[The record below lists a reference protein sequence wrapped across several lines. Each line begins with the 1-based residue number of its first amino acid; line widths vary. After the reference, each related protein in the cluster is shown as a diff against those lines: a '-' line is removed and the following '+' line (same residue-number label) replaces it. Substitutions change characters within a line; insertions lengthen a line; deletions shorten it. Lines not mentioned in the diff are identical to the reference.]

1 MSGIIK
7 TETLGAYYW
16 LTKPGIVYGNGI
28 TAVAGFLFASG
39 RDINPLLLLAMLA
52 GTSLVIASACVF
64 NNYIDRDID
73 AIMAR
78 TKWRALANGSIS
90 GRNALIYGTILGIL
104 GIAILVAYTNPVVV
118 ALGLVGWM
126 AYVVLYGYTKR
137 HSVHGTLVGTIS
149 GSTPILAGYTAATG
163 HVDTAGLIL
172 FFVLVF
178 WQMPHFFAIAIY
190 RYDDYAA
197 AKIPVLPV
205 KKGLDKTKNQ
215 MLLYVAAFVVATLAL
230 FLLRFAGYV
239 YGIGMAIIGVAWL
252 RLAARGFKAADTTKW
267 ARQLFR
273 FSLIV
278 LLTFSLLISINAYVV

>member
-1 MSGIIK
+1 VP
-7 TETLGAYYW
+7 GAI
-16 LTKPGIVYGNGI
+16 PPVMGF
-28 TAVAGFLFASG
+28 TAVE
-39 RDINPLLLLAMLA
+39 
-52 GTSLVIASACVF
+52 GTL
-64 NNYIDRDID
+64 
-73 AIMAR
+73 
-78 TKWRALANGSIS
+78 TPGALA
-90 GRNALIYGTILGIL
+90 LFGIL
-104 GIAILVAYTNPVVV
+104 
-118 ALGLVGWM
+118 
-126 AYVVLYGYTKR
+126 
-137 HSVHGTLVGTIS
+137 
-149 GSTPILAGYTAATG
+149 
-163 HVDTAGLIL
+163 
-172 FFVLVF
+172 FF